1 MYYLTIRQFMR
12 SLKNL
17 DAVLAKAEAHAT
29 ARKFDVNNFF
39 SARLYPDML
48 PFSVQVRIACD
59 AAKLAGSLL
68 SDKPAPAHE
77 DNETTFAD
85 LRGRIGKCM
94 GYLETLTAKDFE
106 KTTPDMIVKLKGNGG
121 RPDRTLRANE
131 FLLAR
136 QIPNFYF
143 HVTTA
148 YDLLRHGGVEIGKG
162 DYLGQLEYLE
172 A

>member
-17 DAVLAKAEAHAT
+17 DTVLGKAEAYAE

-39 SARLYPDML
+39 AARLYPDML

-68 SDKPAPAHE
+68 SGKEAPKHE
-77 DNETTFAD
+77 DSETTFAE

-94 GYLETLTAKDFE
+94 AYLETLSERDFE
-106 KTTPDMIVKLKGNGG
+106 KTTPDMLVKLKGSGG
-121 RPDRTLRANE
+121 RPDRSLRANE
-131 FLLAR
+131 FLVAR

-148 YDLLRHGGVEIGKG
+148 YDLLRHGGVEIGKR
-162 DYLGQLEYLE
+162 DYLGELEYLE

>member
-1 MYYLTIRQFMR
+1 MYHLTIRQFMR

-17 DAVLAKAEAHAT
+17 DAVLAKAEAHAA

-48 PFSVQVRIACD
+48 PFSAQVRIACD
-59 AAKLAGSLL
+59 AAKLAGALL
-68 SDKPAPAHE
+68 SGKEAPKHE

-85 LRGRIGKCM
+85 LRARIGKCA
-94 GYLETLTAKDFE
+94 GYLETFSAKDFE
-106 KTTPDMIVKLKGNGG
+106 KTTPDMLVTLKGFGG

-136 QIPNFYF
+136 QVPNFYF

-148 YDLLRHGGVEIGKG
+148 YDLLRQGGVEIGKN
-162 DYLGQLEYLE
+162 DYLGELEYL
-172 A
+172 AA